1 MKKTLGLLLAS
12 TLVISA
18 CSNHQEESKEQKDTK
33 VTTKTSQHS
42 AQKKSGQ
49 TPTQVTTDSEGTN
62 QATSKSSNQAAIDVT
77 NIKDRATLEAV
88 IYGNFSEYD
97 KIKAYN
103 SAVANGVIP
112 QGNVL
117 EGPAWAAYESSLKI
131 ERGEEKSIFDN
142 PPAYNDH
149 SYEEAPYD
157 DYWDDTTEDAFYEVI
172 PDYDENADYGTYED
186 YLEAE
191 QNS

>member
-12 TLVISA
+12 SLILGA
-18 CSNHQEESKEQKDTK
+18 CSNDQQESKDKKETK
-33 VTTKTSQHS
+33 VAAKTSQHS
-42 AQKKSGQ
+42 SEEKSQ
-49 TPTQVTTDSEGTN
+49 QIPTQISTESNGTN
-62 QATSKSSNQAAIDVT
+62 QTPSKSSNQAVIDVS

-88 IYGNFSEYD
+88 IYGNFSDYD

-142 PPAYNDH
+142 PPTYDDH

-157 DYWDDTTEDAFYEVI
+157 DYWDDSTEDELYEII
-172 PDYDENADYGTYED
+172 PDYDENADYGSYED
-186 YLEAE
+186 DLGTE
-191 QNS
+191 QSN